1 MPRKDDDP
9 AVAREFSQVV
19 SGTQGYPQTDLRF
32 LLRRAALI
40 GFKSEFVAPTRAAMT
55 DEAISSPDYC
65 TAGTD
70 LEQNAKR
77 NSNVVRNEKSTIAQ
91 HSQFAL

>member
-1 MPRKDDDP
+1 MGPL
-9 AVAREFSQVV
+9 E
-19 SGTQGYPQTDLRF
+19 DLGF

-40 GFKSEFVAPTRAAMT
+40 GFKSEFVAPARAAT
-55 DEAISSPDYC
+55 ADDAISSPDYC

-77 NSNVVRNEKSTIAQ
+77 IPT
-91 HSQFAL
+91 